1 MNKPILTKHSLVPRI
16 PYLLSS
22 ESSNYILKSSNY
34 SLLTKEDFSELI
46 SPNKIFNLSFRTA
59 TLANLTVYQLA
70 TSQFTARSFPIL
82 FLLGYFFNS
91 RRLYD
96 CTVSAEKYCPQQ
108 WWFSVL
114 LTLIKLNPYWVLIH
128 LNIILRTRVSIHHHQ
143 SLHIKLLQ
151 GQGF

>member
-59 TLANLTVYQLA
+59 TLANLTVYHLA
-70 TSQFTARSFPIL
+70 TKILKRIQTHVYSQLEAS
-82 FLLGYFFNS
+82 
-91 RRLYD
+91 
-96 CTVSAEKYCPQQ
+96 
-108 WWFSVL
+108 
-114 LTLIKLNPYWVLIH
+114 
-128 LNIILRTRVSIHHHQ
+128 Q
-143 SLHIKLLQ
+143 SC
-151 GQGF
+151 FC